1 MLNQKILSE
10 YNKIRAT
17 RNKEVFCH
25 APFTCMNFEQNGH
38 VTVCCYNRTY
48 ILGTYPHDTLTN
60 MWFGQKTEQLRKC
73 MKEKHLPAG
82 CEICSTQFQSKNFG
96 GLRAQSYDF
105 LADQKYPEREGR
117 LIAMPKVLE
126 FEISNVCNLECV
138 MCSGNFSSSIRKN
151 REKQPPLNSP
161 YDEAFVKQLEAF
173 VPHLVEARFLGGE
186 PFLIN
191 IYYQIWDLIT
201 RLNPNIKVVITT
213 NGTILNNR
221 VKDVLDKLK
230 ANIIISIDSLEKE
243 NYERIRKNAKFDQVM
258 ENFQY
263 LREYVKRKNTS
274 MCFTVCPMQQNWKEI
289 PQILEFCNKQ
299 GIHLY
304 FNTVGYP
311 EEAALKT
318 MGHKKLCEVEEYLK
332 TKVLT
337 DNSHLHKKNN
347 QKYKDLIHQITY
359 YKENASDTE
368 QSTTTKTT
376 YSRSID
382 NYKRLLRKTLV
393 QIPNIRMLRDWSK
406 EFVINFLY
414 QLQMTRLR
422 LDRLKVKII
431 SWGARR
437 RVMATAC
444 WHFPIYSQ
452 TFVYQELTQLIRQG
466 IDVRFL
472 YSKLTARDQIPVQ
485 FTPLWRTRRKLILH
499 PGVCKRDFDYFTR
512 RMPEKI
518 DMLIK
523 VLSQASGIS
532 PQDIR
537 NHHHFLHAFSFTRMV
552 EAYRPDYLHS
562 YFFYE
567 GTLFT
572 LFASYL
578 LGIPRGVSCYTDHM
592 LKDYDLK
599 VVPLHLEQCSLVIA
613 TSQRIKQE
621 LMGIAPQ
628 VDPNRIIVKPN
639 AVNVDRYPIVSRKE
653 PEQGQPYRLICV
665 SRVEPKKGLVYL
677 VEAVCF
683 LRDWNFN
690 VELHLLGGVDDNA
703 TSKEYARELGK
714 RIQDMDLGK
723 IIHIEGRKPESDVKR
738 FLTISHLFVAPF
750 VETESGDKDGIPTSL
765 LEAMAT
771 GIPAIATNAGSI
783 PEVIDDGHD
792 GILVPQRDPN
802 ALAIAIVDLINDV
815 ERRTDMGN
823 NAARKVR
830 EKFDVSVCEHIFHDH
845 LSKLL
850 NSSHRKAS
858 TL

>member
-48 ILGTYPHDTLTN
+48 IVGTYPHDTLTN
-60 MWFGQKTEQLRKC
+60 MWFGQKAEQLRKC

-105 LADQKYPEREGR
+105 LADRKYPEREGR
-117 LIAMPKVLE
+117 LIAMPKVFE

-138 MCSGNFSSSIRKN
+138 MCSGHFSSSIRKN

-191 IYYQIWDLIT
+191 IYYQIWDIIT

-311 EEAALKT
+311 EEATLKT
-318 MGHKKLCEVEEYLK
+318 MGHKKLCAVEEYLK
-332 TKVLT
+332 AKVLT
-337 DNSHLHKKNN
+337 DNSPLHKKNN

-359 YKENASDTE
+359 YKENASETE
-368 QSTTTKTT
+368 QSTPTKTT
-376 YSRSID
+376 YSGSIG
-382 NYKRLLRKTLV
+382 NYKRLLRKVLV
-393 QIPNIRMLRDWSK
+393 QIPNIRMLRDWYK

-414 QLQMTRLR
+414 QFQLIRLR
-422 LDRLKVKII
+422 LDRMKAKII
-431 SWGARR
+431 GGRARR
-437 RVMATAC
+437 RVVATAC
-444 WHFPIYSQ
+444 WNFPIYSQ
-452 TFVYQELTQLIRQG
+452 TFVYQELTQLIKNG
-466 IDVRFL
+466 FDVRFL
-472 YSKLTARDQIPVQ
+472 YSKLTSRDQIPLQ
-485 FTPLWRTRRKLILH
+485 FTPLWRARRKLILH
-499 PGVCKRDFDYFTR
+499 PSVCKRDFDYFTR

-518 DMLIK
+518 DMLVK
-523 VLSQASGIS
+523 VLCQASGMS

-537 NHHHFLHAFSFTRMV
+537 NHYHFLQAFTFTRMV
-552 EAYRPDYLHS
+552 EAYKPDYLHS

-567 GTLFT
+567 GSLFT
-572 LFASYL
+572 LVASFL
-578 LGIPRGVSCYTDHM
+578 LDIPRGVSCYADHL

-599 VVPLHLEQCSLVIA
+599 VVPLHLEQCSLIIA
-613 TSQRIKQE
+613 TSERIKNE
-621 LMGIAPQ
+621 LISISSKVNQ
-628 VDPNRIIVKPN
+628 NSIIVKPN
-639 AVNVDRYPIVSRKE
+639 AINVKNFPPSRCKDPE
-653 PEQGQPYRLICV
+653 PEQPFRLICV
-665 SRVEPKKGLVYL
+665 CRIEPKKGLLYL
-677 VEAVCF
+677 VETVR
-683 LRDWNFN
+683 LLLDQNFN
-690 VELHLLGGVDDNA
+690 VELHHIGGIDNDA
-703 TSKEYARELGK
+703 VSKAYACDVENRVKEL
-714 RIQDMDLGK
+714 RLDSK
-723 IIHIEGRKPESDVKR
+723 IHLEGRKTESDIKG
-738 FLTISHLFVAPF
+738 LLAISHVFVAPF

-765 LEAMAT
+765 LEAMST
-771 GIPAIATNAGSI
+771 GIPVVATNAGSV
-783 PEVIDDGHD
+783 PEVIEDGHD

-802 ALAIAIVDLINDV
+802 ALAIAIADLINDSKQR
-815 ERRTDMGN
+815 ERLGN
-823 NAARKVR
+823 NAAQKVR
-830 EKFDVSVCEHIFHDH
+830 LKYDVSVCEHIFHDR

-850 NSSHRKAS
+850 VSKR
-858 TL
+858 